1 MSPEHIIS
9 NRLFKEAL
17 GEYEFGNHWIAY
29 NTKSYYLDSAD
40 MWFFRNR
47 EEAIDFANNNISDHD
62 AFAVIHA
69 NSLVPIL
76 RQSQNGADI
85 PFNPGEG
92 GLEEMLQEFDWREV
106 FYDPLH
112 DTIEAKSENEKEE
125 LAKMETLLAEWESLY
140 NRNPEAALAL
150 AVRYWEG
157 HPMES
162 YKNDFINSKTK
173 VMNEKN
179 LEYLKDNLK
188 YLGFGEKQHEALEA
202 SLKEGKESFQLH
214 YAAEMNKK
222 KLEATLHF
230 RRSDSSDM
238 YFLNSYKASLE
249 RSNGEKVDQTF
260 YLNKGKGVTAKE
272 AYNLLEGRA
281 VHKELTTK
289 AGEPYEAWI
298 QLDFE
303 NKDKHNNHE
312 VKQYHENYAYDLK
325 EALSRFPIQEL
336 DAGDKE
342 KSLLQSLQKGN
353 LQSVTLVANGEGLR
367 VFVEANPQYKT
378 VNIYNEKM
386 QRLNQDQRQE
396 LMKKPELREGR
407 EQGQGQSKEQK
418 RDQKKPKSI
427 RDDDDLD
434 RPKRSRKKG
443 ISL

>member
-9 NRLFKEAL
+9 YRLFKEAL
-17 GEYEFGNHWIAY
+17 AEYEVGNHWIAY
-29 NTKSYYLDSAD
+29 NTRSYYLDSAD

-47 EEAIDFANNNISDHD
+47 EEAIDFANSNISEYD

-69 NSLVPIL
+69 NTIISLL
-76 RQSQNGADI
+76 RQSPNGADI
-85 PFNPGEG
+85 HFIPDERK
-92 GLEEMLQEFDWREV
+92 LESLFQEFDWREV

-125 LAKMETLLAEWESLY
+125 LAKMESLLAEWEDLY

-150 AVRYWEG
+150 AVRYWEN

-162 YKNDFINSKTK
+162 YKNDFINSKTY

-179 LEYLKDNLK
+179 FEYLKDNLK
-188 YLGFGEKQHEALEA
+188 YLGFGEQQNERLEAL
-202 SLKEGKESFQLH
+202 LKEGKESFQLQ
-214 YAAEMNKK
+214 YVADMNKK
-222 KLEATLHF
+222 KFEATLHF

-238 YFLNSYKASLE
+238 YFLNSYKATLE

-272 AYNLLEGRA
+272 AHNLLEGRA
-281 VHKELTTK
+281 VHKDLATK
-289 AGEPYEAWI
+289 AGEPYKAWI

-312 VKQYHENYAYDLK
+312 VKQYHENYAYNLK
-325 EALSRFPIQEL
+325 EAVGKFPILEL
-336 DAGDKE
+336 DGGDKE

-353 LQSVTLVANGEGLR
+353 LQSVTLVANGEGQR
-367 VFVEANPQYKT
+367 VFIEVNPQYKT

-407 EQGQGQSKEQK
+407 EQAHDQSKEQK
-418 RDQKKPKSI
+418 QDQKKAKSV
-427 RDDDDLD
+427 RDDDVLD
-434 RPKRSRKKG
+434 KPKRSRKKG